1 MNDMH
6 AEGVIQFDLQ
16 WRETPPLP
24 DEQWQEINVWRQ
36 MLFNLGLIGQ
46 DPARY
51 GGLGFGNI
59 SQRIPPYT
67 APPQH
72 RPFVITATQTGGLA
86 DLDGRHYT
94 RVSACFPAGNRV
106 IAEGPRPP
114 SSECMTHGQ
123 LYGLDDAL
131 RVVIHVHAPA
141 LWRKAAILG
150 IPVTDP
156 SIGYGT
162 PAMAAAV
169 ERLYRDG
176 GLSSRRLFVMGGHV
190 DGVVSF
196 GATAG
201 EAGGVLIDT
210 LSQALYLEARG

>member
-1 MNDMH
+1 MTG
-6 AEGVIQFDLQ
+6 APTEGVIQFDLQ
-16 WRETPPLP
+16 WHESPPLP
-24 DEQWQEINVWRQ
+24 DEEWQEINVWRQ

-51 GGLGFGNI
+51 DGLGFGNI
-59 SQRIPPYT
+59 SQRIPPYA

-86 DLDGRHYT
+86 ELDGHHFA
-94 RVSACFPAGNRV
+94 RVRACFPAENRV
-106 IAEGPRPP
+106 IAEGPQPP

-123 LYGLDDAL
+123 LYGLDANL

-141 LWRKAAILG
+141 LWRKANILG

-169 ERLYRDG
+169 ARLYTEG
-176 GLSSRRLFVMGGHV
+176 ELSSRSLFAMGGHV

-196 GATAG
+196 GTTCG
-201 EAGGVLIDT
+201 EAGGALIDAV
-210 LSQALYLEARG
+210 SQALYLEALG